1 MGGENTGMC
10 ECVCHTEEN
19 TLSNDRGRRINPK
32 FPLFPMRVARFQRLV
47 AGFAARIEVSCGQ
60 KEMSSSLG
68 STGPGSG
75 RRVPC
80 DRGLQA
86 SSLLSRR

>member
-1 MGGENTGMC
+1 MGGEKTGMC
-10 ECVCHTEEN
+10 ECVCVTQEN
-19 TLSNDRGRRINPK
+19 VLSNDRGRRRNLK
-32 FPLFPMRVARFQRLV
+32 FPLFPMRVARLQRLV

-68 STGPGSG
+68 GTRPGSG

-86 SSLLSRR
+86 SSLPSRR

>member
-1 MGGENTGMC
+1 MGGEKTGMC

-19 TLSNDRGRRINPK
+19 ILSNDRGSRINLK

-47 AGFAARIEVSCGQ
+47 AGFSARIEVRCGQ
-60 KEMSSSLG
+60 KEMPSPLG
-68 STGPGSG
+68 STRPGSG

-80 DRGLQA
+80 DRDL
-86 SSLLSRR
+86 